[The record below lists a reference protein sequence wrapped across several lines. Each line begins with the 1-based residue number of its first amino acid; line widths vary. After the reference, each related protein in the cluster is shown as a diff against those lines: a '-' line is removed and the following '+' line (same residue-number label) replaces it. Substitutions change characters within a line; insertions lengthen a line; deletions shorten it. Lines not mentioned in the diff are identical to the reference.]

1 MTDLADTCAFL
12 GDARRA
18 AELRDLL
25 LPYAGRNVVIVEGWA
40 CFGSADRP
48 LGVLASTI
56 GLWDDAEAHFE
67 AALDLNARLGA
78 RPWLART
85 ELAYARMLLA
95 RHQPGDAERARDV
108 MRRAYATA
116 RSLGMTTLTKRV
128 EAQLTATAS

>member
-1 MTDLADTCAFL
+1 M
-12 GDARRA
+12 
-18 AELRDLL
+18 
-25 LPYAGRNVVIVEGWA
+25 
-40 CFGSADRP
+40 
-48 LGVLASTI
+48 LASTI

-108 MRRAYATA
+108 MHRAYATA